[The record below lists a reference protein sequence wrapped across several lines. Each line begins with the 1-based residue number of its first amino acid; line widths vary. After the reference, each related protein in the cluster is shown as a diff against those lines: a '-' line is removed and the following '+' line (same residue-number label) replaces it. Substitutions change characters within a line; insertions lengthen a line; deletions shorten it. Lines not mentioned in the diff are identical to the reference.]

1 MKLFDTTSALCFN
14 LLILLIRNL
23 MRLFILFIFFLLS
36 ATFHPF
42 TGKLYAQ
49 PLSENLIRVAILK
62 EVSNVSI
69 EGEGLLALPEK
80 GAALLLNPP
89 ILVSNR
95 SGKLLLNGKQYQSLR
110 ISAPDKTNINGK
122 NYRGVLELMAQ
133 NNGILVINE
142 LPLEDYLI
150 GVINSEISSSWP
162 MEVIKVQAV
171 IARTY
176 AVAKR
181 EERQGALFHLES
193 TVMDQAYDGS
203 DLEDSRAAKGVHETE
218 GQVLTYNGT
227 VIQAF
232 YHANSG
238 GKTEASQNVWGMSLP
253 YLQGVDDKYG
263 LNAAS
268 SRWEQTLPLSR
279 IASSLQVSGYK
290 TGRIMEIRAGSRNN
304 RDRISTI
311 ILYTD
316 RGTISI
322 PATKFRMAVGSTIIK
337 STNFTVNTNGNSA
350 YFKGRGYGHG
360 VGLCQWGS
368 RQRAL
373 DGFKYTEILSY
384 YYPGTRLSNLS
395 DLQIH

>member
-1 MKLFDTTSALCFN
+1 MR
-14 LLILLIRNL
+14 LLILLISL
-23 MRLFILFIFFLLS
+23 ILS
-36 ATFHPF
+36 AILTPF
-42 TGKLYAQ
+42 TGKLHAE
-49 PLSENLIRVAILK
+49 PLSANLIRVAIVK
-62 EVSNVSI
+62 GVSNVSI
-69 EGEGLLALPEK
+69 DGDGLLALP
-80 GAALLLNPP
+80 ANDTALLLQPP
-89 ILVSNR
+89 VLVSNR

-122 NYRGVLELMAQ
+122 NYRGVLELVPQ
-133 NNGILVINE
+133 GNSILVINE
-142 LPLEDYLI
+142 LPLEHYLI
-150 GVINSEISSSWP
+150 GVINSEISSTWP

-181 EERQGALFHLES
+181 QERHNALFHLES

-203 DLEDSRAAKGVHETE
+203 DLEDSRAAKGVHDTE
-218 GQVLTYNGT
+218 GQVLTYKGD

-253 YLQGVDDKYG
+253 YLQGVDDRYG

-268 SRWEQTLPLSR
+268 SRWEQTLQLSR
-279 IASSLQVSGYK
+279 IASSLSAAGYN
-290 TGRIMEIRAGSRNN
+290 TGRILDIKAGSHNN
-304 RDRISTI
+304 RDRLSSV
-311 ILYTD
+311 ILRTN
-316 RGTISI
+316 RGNISI

-337 STNFTVNTNGNSA
+337 STNFTVNTNGNTA

-395 DLQIH
+395 GLQVH